1 MEPLILLAT
10 QSPLQLRLSELSCN
24 QQINI
29 QPLVGVQVD
38 HISPPPPPRMPGT
51 ARIES
56 KLWSRDNGTNGR

>member
-29 QPLVGVQVD
+29 QPLAGVQVD
-38 HISPPPPPRMPGT
+38 HPPRRMPGT
-51 ARIES
+51 ARMES
-56 KLWSRDNGTNGR
+56 RLWSRDNGTNGR